1 MTSLH
6 PLSFHRNDFST
17 CNFINRTDAYP
28 VNDIKGKEISTN
40 SLSFHWSP
48 PSIGANLTI
57 AYKLTC
63 VPLLAGI
70 PVHQSLLLPLA
81 PTATMATVT
90 KLFPGVPYNCRITTH
105 NKYGSS
111 RPSALSLSTFETSKS
126 CALLHLT
133 SSNAIPS

>member
-1 MTSLH
+1 MY
-6 PLSFHRNDFST
+6 
-17 CNFINRTDAYP
+17 NFINRTDAYP
-28 VNDIKGKEISTN
+28 VNDFKGKEISTN

-48 PSIGANLTI
+48 PSIGANLTT

-70 PVHQSLLLPLA
+70 PVRQSLPLPLTLA

-90 KLFPGVPYNCRITTH
+90 KLFPGVPYNCSITTH

-111 RPSALSLSTFETSKS
+111 QPSALSLSTFETSKS
-126 CALLHLT
+126 CTLLHLT
-133 SSNAIPS
+133 SSNAILS